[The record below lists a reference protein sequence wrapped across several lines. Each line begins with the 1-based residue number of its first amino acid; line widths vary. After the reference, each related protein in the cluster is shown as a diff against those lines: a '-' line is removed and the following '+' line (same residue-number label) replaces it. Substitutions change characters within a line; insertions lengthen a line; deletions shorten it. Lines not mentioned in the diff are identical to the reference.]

1 MDQHHDEAVAGLERR
16 TARMAP
22 LLDRVGAVLRGM
34 FRAGAGLLLLGIVL
48 AIVRREPLGA
58 RVDPL
63 SEVVPALLAGHASG
77 VIDLAILW
85 LMAAPVAAT
94 LVVLAGF
101 LRIADRRY
109 AAVTALVLLVLAAS
123 ISRALR

>member
-1 MDQHHDEAVAGLERR
+1 
-16 TARMAP
+16 
-22 LLDRVGAVLRGM
+22 M